1 MMQTL
6 KKYLDAKWEI
16 SMKGHIVHH
25 QLSLPLES
33 NNLVPRLLSRALV
46 EKAQEKQR
54 GSILELS
61 GFPVGGEVRLYKI
74 YYITALRPIVL
85 PQLSKYFFSHDLI
98 HLPKHQEQGRSYFSH
113 GYNTESLLKQ
123 LRQICVGGGK
133 QLL

>member
-46 EKAQEKQR
+46 EKGAAKLIRERDYTHQKLF
-54 GSILELS
+54 LELNEIILDEKKREFMGIKAKES
-61 GFPVGGEVRLYKI
+61 AFPKAAETIKRTL
-74 YYITALRPIVL
+74 
-85 PQLSKYFFSHDLI
+85 F
-98 HLPKHQEQGRSYFSH
+98 
-113 GYNTESLLKQ
+113 N
-123 LRQICVGGGK
+123 
-133 QLL
+133 